1 MKIGMTYKI
10 VGISTAILLLGTSA
24 FSFRQ
29 RKRDKK
35 TTDLLGIIQSKLT
48 PSSNGLQAEKAFDI
62 NYLNKLL
69 QQVSKK
75 VLVIQRRVALQ
86 YAQQIHQGWGSWYQG
101 GDDEAKVY
109 AVFRKLEDKVQVSQ
123 IAKVYQETYSKNL
136 IDVMKNRF
144 SNSEIKMVLKIVE
157 QLPNYRTL

>member
-1 MKIGMTYKI
+1 MKIGITYKVI
-10 VGISTAILLLGTSA
+10 GMSIGVLLLGTSA
-24 FSFRQ
+24 ISFRQ
-29 RKRDKK
+29 RKKDKK
-35 TTDLLGIIQSKLT
+35 ATDLLGIIQSKLK
-48 PSSNGLQAEKAFDI
+48 PSSNGLRAEKAFDI

-75 VLVIQRRVALQ
+75 VLVIQKSVALQ
-86 YAQQIHQGWGSWYQG
+86 YAKQIQQAWGSWYQG

-123 IAKVYQETYSKNL
+123 IAKAYQEVYAKNL

-144 SNSEIKMVLKIVE
+144 STSEIRTVLKIVE
-157 QLPNYRTL
+157 KLPNYRTL